1 METFVFSMGVISCL
15 VSLVCGVS
23 LTWVGVK
30 YIISRDN
37 LNIFQ
42 KGTYMVAYTYTSMIV
57 GYLLT
62 CTFPIL
68 ITALIINDARLDF
81 SFIKKI
87 VNQEDNNTKPV
98 EQNVS
103 STVPTDTVYSSVEQ
117 TDEQIE
123 HSDSCDCQDDSCQC
137 DKTICESNQCCR
149 ATFIAAEPSEINEV
163 VTKSKSVLD
172 VLKEEITQIHQSTE
186 DDKLQ
191 TTN

>member
-1 METFVFSMGVISCL
+1 METFVFSMGVISCVVAL
-15 VSLVCGVS
+15 ICGVS

-37 LNIFQ
+37 LNVFQ
-42 KGTYMVAYTYTSMIV
+42 KGTYMIAYTYTSMIV

-68 ITALIINDARLDF
+68 ITALIVNDAKLDF
-81 SFIKKI
+81 SFIKRI
-87 VNQEDNNTKPV
+87 FNQEDNNTKPV

-103 STVPTDTVYSSVEQ
+103 STVPTETVYSSVEQ
-117 TDEQIE
+117 TE
-123 HSDSCDCQDDSCQC
+123 HSDSCDCKDDSSQC

-149 ATFIAAEPSEINEV
+149 STFIAAETSTENDASI
-163 VTKSKSVLD
+163 KSKSVLE
-172 VLKEEITQIHQSTE
+172 VLKEEITQIQQSTQE
-186 DDKLQ
+186 DKPQ